1 MVLLAGGHSERLNGP
16 GGRMRRVGLASAVP
30 SAMAVE
36 GFTKGEMLFVSRSRR
51 SRAKSL
57 ARRARLVAAQQC

>member
-1 MVLLAGGHSERLNGP
+1 MS
-16 GGRMRRVGLASAVP
+16 RVELASAV
-30 SAMAVE
+30 SGAMAVE

-57 ARRARLVAAQQC
+57 ARRARLVAVQHC